1 MKQKAENPEY
11 RKKSITR
18 VQEKKSKKLRT
29 HEPNKE
35 KLC

>member
-11 RKKSITR
+11 RKKINYQSF
-18 VQEKKSKKLRT
+18 KKRKVKLRT

>member
-1 MKQKAENPEY
+1 MKGKQRIQNIENNQYPEF
-11 RKKSITR
+11 
-18 VQEKKSKKLRT
+18 QEKSKKLRT